1 MFRLVAVLAIA
12 VAALVLTNVGF
23 AAPLKVGAPMPSFA
37 NLQTTDGT
45 TISSGDLRK
54 DVVVICI
61 TCNHCPVAVAYED
74 RIIAFVKKYAGKDG
88 KVDFVAINVNN
99 IPADRLDKMKERA
112 KEKGF
117 NFIYAYDPSQKI
129 ARDLGATKTPEFF
142 VFHKGKLIY
151 TGAMDDDMKNP
162 KTNYVEKAVEAALSG
177 GQPPKCT
184 DPVGC
189 SIKYEDRK

>member
-1 MFRLVAVLAIA
+1 MLRVVTLLALGFAVLGMAS
-12 VAALVLTNVGF
+12 LSF
-23 AAPLKVGAPMPSFA
+23 AAPLKVGSPMPSFA
-37 NLQTTDGT
+37 NLQTTDGK
-45 TISSGDLRK
+45 TISSGDFRK
-54 DVVVICI
+54 DVVVLCI

-74 RIIAFVKKYAGKDG
+74 RIINFVKKHAGTDG

-99 IPADRLDKMKERA
+99 IEADRLDKMKERA
-112 KEKGF
+112 KAKGF

-151 TGAMDDDMKNP
+151 TGAMDDDMRNP
-162 KTNYVEKAVEAALSG
+162 KVNYVEKAVEAALSG
-177 GQPPKCT
+177 AKPPACT

-189 SIKYEDRK
+189 GIKYEKQ

>member
-1 MFRLVAVLAIA
+1 MFRVVALLALGFAVLGMAS
-12 VAALVLTNVGF
+12 LSF
-23 AAPLKVGAPMPSFA
+23 AAPLKVGSPMPSFA
-37 NLQTTDGT
+37 NLQTTDGK

-54 DVVVICI
+54 DIVVICI
-61 TCNHCPVAVAYED
+61 TCNHCPVAIAYED
-74 RIIAFVKKYAGKDG
+74 RIINFVKKYAGKDG

-112 KEKGF
+112 KERGF
-117 NFIYAYDPSQKI
+117 NFTYAYDPSQKI

-151 TGAMDDDMKNP
+151 TGAMDDNQNASAAKV
-162 KTNYVEKAVEAALSG
+162 NYVEKAVEAALSG
-177 GQPPKCT
+177 AQPPACT

-189 SIKYEDRK
+189 GIKYEK

>member
-1 MFRLVAVLAIA
+1 MIRVVALM
-12 VAALVLTNVGF
+12 AAGFALLSMVSTGF
-23 AAPLKVGAPMPSFA
+23 AAPLKVGSPMPSFA
-37 NLQTTDGT
+37 NLETTDGK

-54 DVVVICI
+54 DIVVICI

-74 RIIAFVKKYAGKDG
+74 RIINFVKKYAGKDG

-99 IPADRLDKMKERA
+99 IEADRMDAMKKRA

-117 NFIYAYDPSQKI
+117 NFVYAYDPSQKI

-151 TGAMDDDMKNP
+151 TGAMDNNMNNP
-162 KTNYVEKAVEAALSG
+162 TVNWVEKAVEAALSG
-177 GQPPKCT
+177 AQPPACT

-189 SIKYEDRK
+189 GIKYEKK